1 MVLTGLMTC
10 SLAGDSFLQPEEAT
24 KVTHTKATISKDFV
38 FIPVDYLIQF
48 NSIQFLISCKGI
60 LAKNKSKYH
69 LGVMA
74 KIHGKPTM
82 NGEPNYEDHCV
93 GSESDCSRRTF
104 NAHVVR

>member
-1 MVLTGLMTC
+1 MQLV
-10 SLAGDSFLQPEEAT
+10 EAT
-24 KVTHTKATISKDFV
+24 KVTHTKAKISKDFV
-38 FIPVDYLIQF
+38 FIPVDYLIL
-48 NSIQFLISCKGI
+48 FLTGSKVI
-60 LAKNKSKYH
+60 LVKNKSKYH